1 MLNLSSTSKTHM
13 DLFKFFGVFL
23 GHAIR
28 SQQSYDLDFSSTFW
42 KLLLH
47 SFESQSPAQN
57 EHDLKTFDLHSW
69 TFLKSLR
76 EQAANL
82 TDEEFDSE
90 VQQTF
95 VTLLSN
101 AESFELCPG
110 GEEMRVTRA
119 NVEIYIMMTV

>member
-28 SQQSYDLDFSSTFW
+28 SQQSYDLDLSSTFW
-42 KLLLH
+42 KLLLN
-47 SFESQSPAQN
+47 SFESQSAAEN
-57 EHDLKTFDLHSW
+57 ENDLKSFDLHSW

-101 AESFELCPG
+101 AESF
-110 GEEMRVTRA
+110 
-119 NVEIYIMMTV
+119 